1 MKIKEVPQ
9 HNDGLMEGHK
19 LDVCYVVDEDGNYVT
34 VQSSGWKPKN
44 DAMLQA
50 WELVHE
56 RIEETR
62 IAVLEGKMSPIAYFM
77 EKHMMDVDILSQY
90 VELPKRK
97 IRRHLKPRH
106 FLKLDDELLRRY
118 AAAFEIS
125 VELLKDYKGEK
136 EKDEENG

>member
-97 IRRHLKPRH
+97 IRRHYL
-106 FLKLDDELLRRY
+106 
-118 AAAFEIS
+118 
-125 VELLKDYKGEK
+125 
-136 EKDEENG
+136 